1 MIVQE
6 ANTLANTSNFISV
19 NPVVNE
25 IPAVTENA
33 AGKNARSVPDKNTDP
48 NGLTEEEKKVVEK
61 LKKRDREV
69 RRHEQAHLRAAG
81 TLAEGGIKFNF
92 TRGPDGKLYATSG
105 SVTLDTSEAG
115 TPEKTIKKADKIIRA
130 ALAPAEP
137 SGEDLQVAA
146 KARRMR
152 MEAMQELRKQ
162 KNEESFGTDKSV
174 SSRSQQELI
183 KQAEDIYKAIA
194 GKNTPAVSGEAL
206 ATV

>member
-1 MIVQE
+1 VIVQE